1 MESFLIGL
9 GILLAIGGPLLLIP
23 ITWLVYHLVTR
34 PLLRRFIPSRLS
46 PNMNVSTAFFCAALF
61 VAVILIVSYLP
72 GKLEYDELCGE
83 YSEPR
88 ILKTVTVDG
97 FYRSR
102 VYNYEAREF
111 IEKGGFSFVEGPYP
125 GQPERFRRFSMSPQ
139 GKITEVEI
147 PAPTSQIE
155 VRDEL
160 WETTS
165 GVIIS
170 VKTVYQ
176 RSSET
181 ELARAANITYQGG
194 PLGFLLGSYARASCP
209 DILNEQ
215 GSEDFMTYYN
225 LEKIVLNIQAEKLN

>member
-1 MESFLIGL
+1 MESFLFGL
-9 GILLAIGGPLLLIP
+9 GVLLAICGPLLLIP
-23 ITWLVYHLVTR
+23 ITWLVYRLVTR
-34 PLLRRFIPSRLS
+34 PLLQRLTPARLTS
-46 PNMNVSTAFFCAALF
+46 IKVAPTAFFCAALF
-61 VAVILIVSYLP
+61 VSVILAVSYLP
-72 GKLEYDELCGE
+72 GKLEYDDLCGQ

-165 GVIIS
+165 GVIVS

-194 PLGFLLGSYARASCP
+194 PLWFLLGSYARASCP
-209 DILNEQ
+209 DVLNEQ
-215 GSEDFMTYYN
+215 GSEYFMTYYN
-225 LEKIVLNIQAEKLN
+225 LEKIVLNNQAEKLN